1 MTNESLGAETKDAI
15 TERSQPN
22 VSILILGLAAIVAFF
37 GAVGL
42 VLYLKPGGD
51 SPAPDVFVAGPLTAF
66 PPGTITY
73 FETEHL
79 YLVRLNDGALLALY
93 DLGPRMQAEVEN
105 GDVERTK
112 CRAREGQLPDGISS
126 QPGVVLPAG
135 FDRVGFNQLCFGGW
149 WDAMGRAL
157 TGPLNGDLDRFPVRV
172 VDDSVHVDVA
182 SRRCMNPISPE
193 APCSPTQ

>member
-51 SPAPDVFVAGPLTAF
+51 SPAPDVFVAGPLDAF
-66 PPGTITY
+66 PRGSVTY
-73 FETEHL
+73 FKSEHL
-79 YLVRLNDGALLALY
+79 HIVRLTDGAFLAIY
-93 DLGPRMQAEVEN
+93 DLGPRMQALLLQT
-105 GDVERTK
+105 GDKSWLE
-112 CRAREGQLPDGISS
+112 CRAEYVKDSTDSTSLGAAPPGFEDAVFREPCHGST
-126 QPGVVLPAG
+126 
-135 FDRVGFNQLCFGGW
+135 
-149 WDAMGRAL
+149 WDAAGNRL
-157 TGPLNGDLDRFPVRV
+157 FGPTPGNLDRFPVSV
-172 VDDSVHVDVA
+172 VDDSVHVDVVN
-182 SRRCMNPISPE
+182 RRCMNPVSPE